1 MGVAEEIMLR
11 PGSTGRRPVSC
22 VVRKKQPEV
31 KNREREKGRSEQSS
45 VGKRHGHLSV
55 YHVD

>member
-1 MGVAEEIMLR
+1 VAEEKMLR